1 MRCMVIDIG
10 SNTVKYDVFSVEGSE
25 FTTDT
30 HASVPLRFISY
41 IKEGVLEK
49 TGFELLCET
58 LLRYKKEAEEEY
70 CDVIAAFATASLRKI
85 ADPQPVI
92 DRLKEIGRASCRER
106 V

>member
-25 FTTDT
+25 FTTDS

-49 TGFELLCET
+49 T
-58 LLRYKKEAEEEY
+58 
-70 CDVIAAFATASLRKI
+70 
-85 ADPQPVI
+85 
-92 DRLKEIGRASCRER
+92 
-106 V
+106 

>member
-92 DRLKEIGRASCRER
+92 DRLKG
-106 V
+106 